1 MATATLAGGCFWC
14 TEAVFDR
21 LKGVESVLPG
31 YTGGQKANPTY
42 EEVCTG
48 RTGHAE
54 AVQVNFDPDQI
65 SYDDLLHIF
74 FKLHDPTTLN
84 RQGGDVGTQY
94 RSAVYYHDEAQKE
107 AAERIIAE
115 VDASGEYRD
124 PVVTEVS
131 PAGEYYAAEDY
142 HLDFYE
148 RNREFG
154 YCRVVIDP
162 KITKLYKDYSEK
174 LAT

>member
-54 AVQVNFDPDQI
+54 AVQVHFDPDQI

-162 KITKLYKDYSEK
+162 KVTKLYKDYSEK